1 LLYAQKNLQPKAA
14 RGVFSIGEYLKGQH
28 GRGNQLLRLNLVSDA
43 MDRALPGGDVQPRE
57 PRRIGVVTA
66 LGITQI
72 FAWGCSYYLP
82 AVLAKPISTESGWPL
97 PWVVGGV
104 SIGLFVAGLV
114 SPIAGR
120 TIQQYGGRA
129 VLASSS
135 VLLAIGL
142 VGIGLAQNLI
152 IYLAAWVIVG
162 LGMGAGLYDAAFATL
177 GRIYLD
183 KARSPITTLTLFG
196 GFSST
201 ICWPL
206 SGLLV
211 ESVGWRSACLIYAGL
226 QLAVSLPIYLLL
238 LPSTGFTSRS
248 ESLVGEAIRP
258 TDGPSKKNRFVRL
271 VLVAAAVTLSAII
284 QSTMAIHL
292 LTILQAQ
299 GVKLAAAVA
308 LGTLVGPSQVLARV
322 LEMIIGRHFH
332 PIWTMLSSTVLVT
345 TGLVLLSFHLP
356 VVALGLV
363 FFGAGMGIMSIA
375 RGTVPL
381 VVFGAPGYAVLMG
394 QLAAPSSVA
403 QAISP
408 LLGAVIL
415 DSAARLKFFFLSA
428 ASRWLT

>member
-1 LLYAQKNLQPKAA
+1 
-14 RGVFSIGEYLKGQH
+14 
-28 GRGNQLLRLNLVSDA
+28 
-43 MDRALPGGDVQPRE
+43 MDRAHPGIGCVQPKE
-57 PRRIGVVTA
+57 PRRSAVIIA

-82 AVLAKPISTESGWPL
+82 AVLAKPITAGTGWPL

-114 SPIAGR
+114 SPIVGR
-120 TIQQYGGRA
+120 TIQQYGGRT
-129 VLASSS
+129 VLALSS

-152 IYLAAWVIVG
+152 IYLAAWIVVG

-177 GRIYLD
+177 GRIYRD

-196 GFSST
+196 GFSSA

-211 ESVGWRSACLIYAGL
+211 ESFGWRSACFIYAGL
-226 QLAVSLPIYLLL
+226 QLVVSLPIYLLL
-238 LPSTGFTSRS
+238 LPQSTGFTSSS

-258 TDGPSKKNRFVRL
+258 ATDGPSKKNRFVRL
-271 VLVAAAVTLSAII
+271 VLVAAAITLSAVI

-299 GVKLAAAVA
+299 GVKMAAAVT
-308 LGTLVGPSQVLARV
+308 LGTLVGPSQVLARL

-394 QLAAPSSVA
+394 QLATPSSLA

-408 LLGAVIL
+408 LLGAMIL
-415 DSAARLKFFFLSA
+415 EFGGATEILFFLCCVALANVMLVGLLALATSPLG
-428 ASRWLT
+428 SKRRPVFGDVFDENQ

>member
-1 LLYAQKNLQPKAA
+1 
-14 RGVFSIGEYLKGQH
+14 
-28 GRGNQLLRLNLVSDA
+28 
-43 MDRALPGGDVQPRE
+43 
-57 PRRIGVVTA
+57 
-66 LGITQI
+66 
-72 FAWGCSYYLP
+72 
-82 AVLAKPISTESGWPL
+82 
-97 PWVVGGV
+97 VVGGV

-114 SPIAGR
+114 SPLVGQK
-120 TIQQYGGRA
+120 IQQYGGQA
-129 VLASSS
+129 ILASSS
-135 VLLAIGL
+135 VLLAFGL

-152 IYLAAWVIVG
+152 IYLMAWIVVG

-177 GRIYLD
+177 GQIYRD
-183 KARSPITTLTLFG
+183 KARSLITMLTLLG

-211 ESVGWRSACLIYAGL
+211 ESVGWRSACFIYAGL
-226 QLAVSLPIYLLL
+226 QLVVSLPIYWFL
-238 LPSTGFTSRS
+238 LPRSTGGASKPKSHATETT
-248 ESLVGEAIRP
+248 ESAIES
-258 TDGPSKKNRFVRL
+258 PSKKNRRTRF

-299 GVKLAAAVA
+299 GVKMAAAVA

-345 TGLVLLSFHLP
+345 MGLVFLSFHLP
-356 VVALGLV
+356 VVALGLI

-394 QLAAPSSVA
+394 QLAAPSSLA

-408 LLGAVIL
+408 MLEQ
-415 DSAARLKFFFLSA
+415 
-428 ASRWLT
+428 